1 MSEKIEIVT
10 QGSLREKAAEKMGF
24 NQPSAL
30 DLVSRSDYATEE
42 AFLDAAVKAEME
54 RSNPQYQAV
63 RRRLAAEY
71 RQRQEEAERKAQAEE
86 YKEIRSNVQ
95 LWDTDTRAIDT
106 EATEMARRDLAAGRI
121 GASEMGKTIEKYA
134 KDLTEKHKDS
144 RASDQ
149 LFNNIIRSAVLG
161 R

>member
-1 MSEKIEIVT
+1 MSENARIETPDTV
-10 QGSLREKAAEKMGF
+10 KAKVAEKLGF
-24 NQPSAL
+24 DQSSAL
-30 DLVSRSDYATEE
+30 DLVSRSRYASDDEY
-42 AFLDAAVKAEME
+42 LDAAVKAELE
-54 RSNPQYQAV
+54 RSNPEYQAI

-71 RQRQEEAERKAQAEE
+71 RQRQEEAERKAHAEE

-134 KDLTEKHKDS
+134 KDLTEKRKDS

-149 LFNNIIRSAVLG
+149 LFNNIIRSAALG